1 MTSRLRW
8 TFFAELWGWALL
20 MHQATFDRWMHSPLG
35 GLLCG
40 CAAALV
46 LRPNRVG
53 VLIVTAVV
61 DLLFI
66 LQGMPEMANHLVFE
80 GFVCFTWLVAYGLAA
95 IAARGRGATW
105 WQIWRGE
112 PNQPHPLE
120 GSLLPLKLGLL
131 LLYWLSVLHKLN
143 YDFLDPEVSC
153 ASYMYRR
160 VSEVLPLPRAV
171 WAEYLSIWG
180 TLLAEAAVPALLL
193 YRRSWRLG
201 LVAALLF
208 HLLLGFDPTP
218 GIYSFTGLL
227 YALFILLLPDEFVDT
242 AGQQLRRLR
251 ARLGERTLW
260 YVRIAGLLLWG
271 SILVNTALRGDRWSF
286 GVGFPIFVVWA
297 LLVGAAYAITLLRTP
312 AQDPTRRAG
321 SGQRTPVWLWLLPCL
336 VLLTGLNPYL
346 GLRTQLSFSM
356 FSNLRT
362 EGGRSNHL
370 FMPRLATLT
379 PYQDDLVEVLDSDT
393 PAVLELKRQELLL
406 PYFEFREVVSEFM
419 DVHITYLRQG
429 EVRHFDCVDG
439 NCNDPELA
447 SEYPRAQRAFFYFRP
462 VDKGPKM
469 HCRH

>member
-1 MTSRLRW
+1 
-8 TFFAELWGWALL
+8 

-46 LRPNRVG
+46 LRPDRVG
-53 VLIVTAVV
+53 ILIVTAAV
-61 DLLFI
+61 DLAFI
-66 LQGMPEMANHLVFE
+66 AQGMPEMANHLLFE
-80 GFVCFTWLVAYGLAA
+80 ALVCFTWLIAYALSSFS
-95 IAARGRGATW
+95 ARQRGTTW
-105 WQIWRGE
+105 HKLWRGD
-112 PNQPHPLE
+112 PDAPHPLE
-120 GSLLPLKLGLL
+120 GSLPPLKLALL

-160 VSEVLPLPRAV
+160 VSEVLPLPRAI

-193 YRRSWRLG
+193 YRRTWRLG
-201 LVAALLF
+201 LIAALLF

-227 YALFILLLPDEFVDT
+227 YALFILLLPGEFVDT
-242 AGQQLRRLR
+242 AGQELRGLR
-251 ARLGERTLW
+251 ARIGERALW

-271 SILVNTALRGDRWSF
+271 TILVNTALRGDRWSF
-286 GVGFPIFVVWA
+286 GVGFPIFVGWA
-297 LLVGAAYAITLLRTP
+297 LLVGAAYAVTLLRTP
-312 AQDPTRRAG
+312 AASPGPAAADQR
-321 SGQRTPVWLWLLPCL
+321 RTPLWLWVLPCL
-336 VLLTGLNPYL
+336 VLLTGFNPYL

-379 PYQDDLVEVLDSDT
+379 PYQDDLVEVLDSDSH
-393 PAVLELKRQELLL
+393 AVLELKRQELLL
-406 PYFEFREVVSEFM
+406 PYFEFRQVVSEFM
-419 DVHITYLRQG
+419 DVHITYRRQG
-429 EVRHFDCVDG
+429 EVRQFDCVDG
-439 NCNDPELA
+439 NCNDAEL
-447 SEYPRAQRAFFYFRP
+447 STQYPRVQRAFFYFRP

>member
-1 MTSRLRW
+1 
-8 TFFAELWGWALL
+8 
-20 MHQATFDRWMHSPLG
+20 MHQATFDRWSHSPLG

-46 LRPNRVG
+46 LRPGHVG
-53 VLIVTAVV
+53 VLVVTAAV
-61 DLLFI
+61 DFAFV
-66 LQGMPEMANHLVFE
+66 LQGMPETANHLLFE
-80 GFVCFTWLVAYGLAA
+80 ALVCFTWLLAFALAA
-95 IAARGRGATW
+95 LAARKRGATVRE
-105 WQIWRGE
+105 IWRGD
-112 PNQPHPLE
+112 PNAPFALE
-120 GSLLPLKLGLL
+120 GSLPPLKLALL

-160 VSEVLPLPRAV
+160 VAELLPLPRAV

-201 LVAALLF
+201 LIAALLF

-242 AGQQLRRLR
+242 AGQELRRLR
-251 ARLGERTLW
+251 ARVSDRVLL
-260 YVRIAGLLLWG
+260 YVRLAGLLLWG
-271 SILVNTALRGDRWSF
+271 GILVNTALRGDRWSF
-286 GVGFPIFVVWA
+286 GVGFPIFVLWA
-297 LLVGAAYAITLLRTP
+297 LLVGAAYVITLLRTP
-312 AQDPTRRAG
+312 ARDATLPVRVAA
-321 SGQRTPVWLWLLPCL
+321 RTPLWLWVLPCL
-336 VLLTGLNPYL
+336 VVLTGFNPYL

-370 FMPRLATLT
+370 FMPRLATIT
-379 PYQDDLVEVLDSDT
+379 SYQDDLVEVLDSDT

-447 SEYPRAQRAFFYFRP
+447 TEYPRAQRAFFYFRP